1 MPERLRTLVNHLRRF
16 VSDRR
21 HAPRYPARLAAS
33 VSPVP
38 AGGNARNRAG
48 RPAPTLSGHTRDLSA
63 TGLSLVLPAV
73 RIGDRY
79 LTGEGRPV
87 QITLELPAGAVRL
100 RAVPVRYERLGEE
113 EGGERGYLVGAH
125 IMEMDA
131 EDLMRFG
138 DYVRELAKGG
148 GQRMRDEG

>member
-21 HAPRYPARLAAS
+21 HAPRYPARLPAI

-38 AGGNARNRAG
+38 AAGNARNHAG

-87 QITLELPAGAVRL
+87 QITLELPAGSVRL
-100 RAVPVRYERLGEE
+100 RAVPVRYERLGDEE

-131 EDLMRFG
+131 EDLARFG
-138 DYVRELAKGG
+138 EYVRELAKG
-148 GQRMRDEG
+148 

>member
-1 MPERLRTLVNHLRRF
+1 MPERLRTLVNQLRRF

-21 HAPRYPARLAAS
+21 HAPRYPARLPATVAH
-33 VSPVP
+33 VSP
-38 AGGNARNRAG
+38 AGNARNHAG

-100 RAVPVRYERLGEE
+100 RAVPVRYERLGDEE

-131 EDLMRFG
+131 EDMLRFG
-138 DYVRELAKGG
+138 DYVRELAKG
-148 GQRMRDEG
+148 